1 MTRLM
6 TTTLAGV
13 RIGHGDDE
21 RLVSGVTA
29 ILFDR
34 PAVAAHAVLGGAAA
48 TRDTDCLSPD
58 ATVPAIDAIVLSGGS
73 GFGLD
78 AASGVQAYLREHDR
92 GFPVGAMHVPIVPS
106 AVLFDLTN
114 GGDKKWG
121 RYPPYRDLG
130 YAAAQSADASF
141 ELGSVGAG
149 LGAGT
154 VTLKGG
160 FGAAETT
167 TASGHTVFAVAA
179 VNALGSAVIGPGPH
193 FWAAP
198 YERDTEFGG
207 LGLPPRFT
215 ADDVRPAWKG
225 APAPA
230 TTIAAVVTDATLDK
244 ARARRLAVAAHDG
257 LARSLRV
264 AHAALDGDTVFL
276 AATGANPAAI
286 DAHTLTELGVAAAD
300 SLARAVATAVYEARR
315 PATWNG
321 PPAWRDLFGRG

>member
-1 MTRLM
+1 M

-13 RIGHGDDE
+13 RIGHADDE

-29 ILFDR
+29 ILFDT
-34 PAVAAHAVLGGAAA
+34 PTVASHAVLGGAAA
-48 TRDTDCLSPD
+48 TRDTDCLAPD

-78 AASGVQAYLREHDR
+78 AASGVQAYLREHGR

-106 AVLFDLTN
+106 AVLFDLSN
-114 GGDKKWG
+114 GGDKDWG
-121 RYPPYRDLG
+121 RFPPYRDLG
-130 YAAAQSADASF
+130 YAAAKSADLSF

-149 LGAGT
+149 LGAST

-160 FGAAETT
+160 IGAAETT
-167 TASGHTVFAVAA
+167 TASGHTVLAVAA

-198 YERDTEFGG
+198 YERDAEFGG
-207 LGLPPRFT
+207 LGLPPRLS
-215 ADDVRPAWKG
+215 ADDVRAAWKG
-225 APAPA
+225 ACAPA
-230 TTIAAVVTDATLDK
+230 TTIAAVLTDATLDK

-276 AATGANPAAI
+276 AGTGANPAVI

-321 PPAWRDLFGRG
+321 PPAWRELFGCG